1 MMSLLRRALDIGVGV
16 PLSLVRRGDLA
27 SEDEELI
34 SLSASCERL
43 CGEPAPKGV
52 I

>member
-1 MMSLLRRALDIGVGV
+1 MMSLLRGALDIGVGV

-27 SEDEELI
+27 SEII